1 MRGME
6 EQQRMS
12 QGDYA
17 LDIRIGQRL
26 ACNLNV
32 IAEDR
37 GYRSVAGVG
46 QRFFE
51 QPADLVMKLDCPKP
65 AADF

>member
-26 ACNLNV
+26 FGNPNV
-32 IAEDR
+32 FTEDR
-37 GYRSVAGVG
+37 GHRSVSGVG
-46 QRFFE
+46 QCLFE
-51 QPADLVMKLDCPKP
+51 QSADLVMQIDCPKP